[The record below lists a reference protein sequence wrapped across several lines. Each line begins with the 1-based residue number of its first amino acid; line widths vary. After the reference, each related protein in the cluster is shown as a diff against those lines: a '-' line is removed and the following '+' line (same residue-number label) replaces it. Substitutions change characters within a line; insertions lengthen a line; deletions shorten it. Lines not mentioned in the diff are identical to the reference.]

1 MCIRILF
8 HSIFI
13 LWHIQFFLLVQDSF
27 LHLRQ
32 NNVETTVSYHLN
44 ETSYIFHSPFLW
56 ERGGGG
62 DEIFK
67 NLSKGRDWLWKISK
81 ENQRGWANTKG
92 NNEIFLLLLSNSY
105 NIKTDTVFIV

>member
-1 MCIRILF
+1 MKL
-8 HSIFI
+8 
-13 LWHIQFFLLVQDSF
+13 HIYSTL
-27 LHLRQ
+27 
-32 NNVETTVSYHLN
+32 
-44 ETSYIFHSPFLW
+44 PFY
-56 ERGGGG
+56 ERGEEGGG

-105 NIKTDTVFIV
+105 NIKTDTAFYSLV